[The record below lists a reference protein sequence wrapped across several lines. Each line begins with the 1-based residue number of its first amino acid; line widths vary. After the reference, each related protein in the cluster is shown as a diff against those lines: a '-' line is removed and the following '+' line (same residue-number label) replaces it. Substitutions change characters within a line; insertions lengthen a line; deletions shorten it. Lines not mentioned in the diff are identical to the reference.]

1 MPAEPHIILRCPEAY
16 ASIYAMPA
24 GEDSK
29 TWIAKTLSHIL
40 NTPEIH
46 IETNSLGKP
55 ILQLGM
61 GFANWSDSKGQCV
74 LAYSRDCE
82 IGIDLEFYRD
92 RNFEAISKRF
102 FAPSEITNKADFFY
116 LCWTKKEAYYK
127 CLGGNFFSVLKSD
140 TYPNAKIW
148 NLQGPYREKHELA
161 LCLKIK

>member
-1 MPAEPHIILRCPEAY
+1 
-16 ASIYAMPA
+16 MPA

-29 TWIAKTLSHIL
+29 TWVTEILSHIL
-40 NTPEIH
+40 NTPKVH
-46 IETNSLGKP
+46 IETNSIGKP
-55 ILQLGM
+55 LLQKGM

-74 LAYSRDCE
+74 LAYSKECE
-82 IGIDLEFYRD
+82 IGVDLEFYRD
-92 RNFEAISKRF
+92 RNFKAISKRF
-102 FAPSEITNKADFFY
+102 FAPSETTNKADFFY

-140 TYPNAKIW
+140 AYPNAKIW